1 MKKENDEITD
11 LFRTRLADAG
21 MSVRDGFWEE
31 LSQEIPVA
39 CQHRRRILLFRVA
52 AAASVLLVLAAS
64 SATFLYFSPK
74 EEMEEAFT
82 KIAVTNGGQ
91 MDGDGI
97 RVNQLPLPV
106 EPVLPKPAPKSYGM
120 LSQYTEEEDSLSITF
135 SMSFSFSSTTSTGNG
150 NRYGN
155 QGHNGYWQATNGNT
169 GSSVASEEQSNVD
182 MSQPKA
188 VKKHR
193 WAMKVQVGTALPADN
208 GTYKMP
214 VSAGVTVE
222 RKLNDFLGI
231 ETGLLYSNLRSAG
244 QHLHYLGIPVKVNV
258 TLVDTKKIDLYAT
271 VGGVAD
277 KCIAGA
283 PDNSFKEEPIQLAVT
298 AGIGINYKINDRL
311 AVFAEPGASHDVLI
325 LMKMKKT
332 LLMLWMAVCL
342 IVSFT
347 GCTSEEM
354 DYNNPDVALFVK
366 QLKSGTYKM
375 KNEKGV
381 VEVPHFTEE
390 DIPELLKYAED
401 LTIIP
406 SFPSVYNMNNG
417 KIRLGE
423 CMLWVIE
430 SIRQG
435 TPPSLGCKMVL
446 ANAENYEAIY
456 FLTDEEVLDA
466 AACYRSWW
474 EERQYPKTRWTIDP
488 CYDEPLCGSGYR
500 WW

>member
-31 LSQEIPVA
+31 LSQDIPVA

-106 EPVLPKPAPKSYGM
+106 EPVLPKPAPKSFGM
-120 LSQYTEEEDSLSITF
+120 LSQVEEEDSLSITF
-135 SMSFSFSSTTSTGNG
+135 SMSFSFSSTTTNG

-155 QGHNGYWQATNGNT
+155 QGNHGYWQVANGNT
-169 GSSVASEEQSNVD
+169 ESSAVQEETATSPVNQEKVA
-182 MSQPKA
+182 
-188 VKKHR
+188 KKRR
-193 WAMKVQVGTALPADN
+193 WAIKAQLGTALPADD

-214 VSAGVTVE
+214 VSAGVTIE
-222 RKLNDFLGI
+222 RKLNDYLGI

-244 QHLHYLGIPVKVNV
+244 QHLHYLGIPVRVNV
-258 TLVDTKKIDLYAT
+258 TLVDTKKVDLYAT
-271 VGGVAD
+271 VGGIAD

-311 AVFAEPGASHDVLI
+311 ALFAEPGISH
-325 LMKMKKT
+325 
-332 LLMLWMAVCL
+332 
-342 IVSFT
+342 
-347 GCTSEEM
+347 
-354 DYNNPDVALFVK
+354 
-366 QLKSGTYKM
+366 
-375 KNEKGV
+375 
-381 VEVPHFTEE
+381 HFST
-390 DIPELLKYAED
+390 DSK
-401 LTIIP
+401 
-406 SFPSVYNMNNG
+406 
-417 KIRLGE
+417 
-423 CMLWVIE
+423 
-430 SIRQG
+430 
-435 TPPSLGCKMVL
+435 L
-446 ANAENYEAIY
+446 ATVRTKRPTNFN
-456 FLTDEEVLDA
+456 L
-466 AACYRSWW
+466 
-474 EERQYPKTRWTIDP
+474 
-488 CYDEPLCGSGYR
+488 LCGLRMTY
-500 WW
+500 

>member
-1 MKKENDEITD
+1 M
-11 LFRTRLADAG
+11 
-21 MSVRDGFWEE
+21 
-31 LSQEIPVA
+31 A

-271 VGGVAD
+271 VGGIAD

-311 AVFAEPGASHDVLI
+311 AVFAEPGVSHHF
-325 LMKMKKT
+325 KT
-332 LLMLWMAVCL
+332 D
-342 IVSFT
+342 S
-347 GCTSEEM
+347 
-354 DYNNPDVALFVK
+354 K
-366 QLKSGTYKM
+366 
-375 KNEKGV
+375 
-381 VEVPHFTEE
+381 
-390 DIPELLKYAED
+390 
-401 LTIIP
+401 
-406 SFPSVYNMNNG
+406 
-417 KIRLGE
+417 
-423 CMLWVIE
+423 
-430 SIRQG
+430 
-435 TPPSLGCKMVL
+435 L
-446 ANAENYEAIY
+446 ATVRTKRPTNFN
-456 FLTDEEVLDA
+456 L
-466 AACYRSWW
+466 
-474 EERQYPKTRWTIDP
+474 
-488 CYDEPLCGSGYR
+488 LCGLRMTY
-500 WW
+500 